1 MAKAKAKKACA
12 KKECAKLEMV
22 VVGSKV
28 KAYIKSLD
36 AKTAGDVLEGLN
48 CKVHCLISSAV
59 ARAKANKRT
68 TVRAADL

>member
-1 MAKAKAKKACA
+1 MAKKAA
-12 KKECAKLEMV
+12 KKAAKEVL

-28 KAYIKSLD
+28 KATIKASD
-36 AKTAGDVLEGLN
+36 GKTAGDVIEAVN
-48 CKVHCLISSAV
+48 AKVHCLLDAAV

>member
-1 MAKAKAKKACA
+1 LAKKAA
-12 KKECAKLEMV
+12 KKAKEVL

-28 KAYIKSLD
+28 KATIK
-36 AKTAGDVLEGLN
+36 AGGGKTAGDVIEALN
-48 CKVHCLISSAV
+48 GKVHCLLEAAI